1 MENTSK
7 KTKSQ
12 SKNNLRK
19 ISKTVNIVLFVILV
33 VVLGFGA
40 YKFAYSIANDS
51 AVDKKPGR
59 DVKVIIE
66 QGMSVSSVGKM
77 LEDKGL
83 INNKYQFIVTVKLNK
98 QSDKIYA
105 GEYILNTSQNIS
117 EMLSII
123 RSKGEQKKNE

>member
-7 KTKSQ
+7 KTKLQ

-51 AVDKKPGR
+51 AVDNQPGR
-59 DVKVIIE
+59 DVKVVIE

-105 GEYILNTSQNIS
+105 GEYILNTSQNIR

>member
-51 AVDKKPGR
+51 AVDKQPGR
-59 DVKVIIE
+59 DVKVVIE

-83 INNKYQFIVTVKLNK
+83 INNKYQFIVTFKLNK

>member
-1 MENTSK
+1 
-7 KTKSQ
+7 
-12 SKNNLRK
+12 
-19 ISKTVNIVLFVILV
+19 
-33 VVLGFGA
+33 
-40 YKFAYSIANDS
+40 
-51 AVDKKPGR
+51 
-59 DVKVIIE
+59 
-66 QGMSVSSVGKM
+66 M